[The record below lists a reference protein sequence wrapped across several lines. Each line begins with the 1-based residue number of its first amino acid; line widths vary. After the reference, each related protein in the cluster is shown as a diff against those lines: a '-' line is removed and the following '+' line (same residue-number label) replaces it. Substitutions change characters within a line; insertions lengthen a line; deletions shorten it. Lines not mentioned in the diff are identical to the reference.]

1 VTENTQE
8 NSIETPVYQLEIP
21 NIITPNGD
29 GFNDVLIIKNLD
41 KYTDNNLL
49 IADRAGK
56 LVYEKNSYQNDWDAQ
71 NAPDG
76 TYYYVISYKDKNNSK
91 GVIKG
96 LITILRK

>member
-41 KYTDNNLL
+41 KYADNNLL

-56 LVYEKNSYQNDWDAQ
+56 LVYEKNSYRNDWDAQ
-71 NAPDG
+71 NVPDG